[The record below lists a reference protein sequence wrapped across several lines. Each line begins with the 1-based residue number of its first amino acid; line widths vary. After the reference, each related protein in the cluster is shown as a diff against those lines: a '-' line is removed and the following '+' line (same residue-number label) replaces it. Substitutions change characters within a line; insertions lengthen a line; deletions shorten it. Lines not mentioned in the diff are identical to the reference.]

1 MLAYLYLVR
10 PFRYNFFNYFT
21 IIMQSLIS
29 VFFLYRHTVI
39 LYINISEQLATSTEI
54 NNFLLSNIVI
64 QSFIIVLFLALG
76 VYEFYHR
83 VRVFKINIRKWKRDN
98 VYALGE
104 VFSHNNMSRRKTTR
118 GSFMDNNA

>member
-1 MLAYLYLVR
+1 
-10 PFRYNFFNYFT
+10 
-21 IIMQSLIS
+21 MQSLIS

-104 VFSHNNMSRRKTTR
+104 VFSHNNMSRRKTIR
-118 GSFMDNNA
+118 ASFMDNNAEKYIDLNDKSKNETL